1 VFSVVSDMELK
12 NGRQKLKCLLIGDEG
27 IGKSAVVHRFRTD
40 EFSKI
45 YVPTIWNN
53 FSVKKCGTGGVE
65 ENICLDICDTGG
77 QVEFD
82 RFRPLCYADV
92 DVFIICFSVVSPS
105 SFQSVMTKWLPE
117 IKRHS
122 SGTASNSDTRV
133 ILLVGTKSDLRSN
146 TNVLLK
152 LSEEG
157 SSPVS
162 ESQAM
167 KLAKKIGAKS
177 YIECSS
183 LVGKNVK
190 QVFDYTLS
198 WGLNN
203 PPPPSAVE
211 IAGPTSSVS
220 PGPAPGIGI
229 GTGRL
234 TRGGN
239 GNGNYCDLNVGT
251 TMRGA
256 SGHFSRWKSYNQKR
270 KQQQCSPASTKL
282 KRFILMFAFFK

>member
-1 VFSVVSDMELK
+1 MELK

-27 IGKSAVVHRFRTD
+27 IGKSAVVQRFRTD
-40 EFSKI
+40 EFSKVYI
-45 YVPTIWNN
+45 PTIWNN
-53 FSVKKCGTGGVE
+53 FSVKKCGTGGGAAE

-77 QVEFD
+77 QIEFD

-122 SGTASNSDTRV
+122 SGTASNSDRI

-157 SSPVS
+157 TCAVS

-190 QVFDYTLS
+190 QVFDYALS
-198 WGLNN
+198 WGLNLN
-203 PPPPSAVE
+203 TPSTETSASGSGS
-211 IAGPTSSVS
+211 GPASPATTS
-220 PGPAPGIGI
+220 PGTGVGI
-229 GTGRL
+229 GRL

-239 GNGNYCDLNVGT
+239 GNNSTSDIGMT
-251 TMRGA
+251 KTMRGA
-256 SGHFSRWKSYNQKR
+256 SGHFSRWKSYNQQKR
-270 KQQQCSPASTKL
+270 KQQHSAASTRL